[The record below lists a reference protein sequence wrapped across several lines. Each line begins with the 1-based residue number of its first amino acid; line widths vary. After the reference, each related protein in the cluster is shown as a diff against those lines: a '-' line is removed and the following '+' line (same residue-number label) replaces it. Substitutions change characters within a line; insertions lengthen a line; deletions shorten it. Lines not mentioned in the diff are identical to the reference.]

1 MKMLVTTKL
10 NFEAAHLLNLQEC
23 SEEVNKQWYGKCR
36 NLHGHNYKLLVTVE
50 GNVKKNGM
58 VINFV
63 NLKEIIRKKIIDIYD
78 HTMINEMMEEVP
90 TAENMVLIFWEKLEN
105 EFKSFDANLYEIKL
119 YETDNSFVTI
129 RKE

>member
-1 MKMLVTTKL
+1 
-10 NFEAAHLLNLQEC
+10 
-23 SEEVNKQWYGKCR
+23 
-36 NLHGHNYKLLVTVE
+36 
-50 GNVKKNGM
+50 M

-78 HTMINEMMEEVP
+78 HTMINEMMDEVP
-90 TAENMVLIFWEKLEN
+90 TAENMVLIFWKKLEN

-129 RKE
+129 RKEQKIDKVFTNIKEER